1 MWISSKTD
9 FSIFE
14 LDELFWFLKRKE
26 LTKTREN
33 TYVMTMMS
41 RIPRQIVVFFV
52 DNSVKS
58 SELQK
63 IVDSVPAAKEYC
75 TDGCLTYLDVVFS
88 GKHIRN
94 VRNKK
99 DTHDIES
106 TNADLRHYVPGLAR
120 RSRCFY
126 RSEETLVAVLSVF
139 FDAFNKFGEAKLK
152 RQIPVKHKSSCPSK
166 HLHKYRDTPF
176 SLLDFL

>member
-1 MWISSKTD
+1 MWISKETD
-9 FSIFE
+9 FGTFE
-14 LDELFWFLKRKE
+14 LDELFWFIKQKGK
-26 LTKTREN
+26 TKTREN
-33 TYVMTMMS
+33 IYIMTMMS
-41 RIPRQIVVFFV
+41 RIPRQIVGFTV

-58 SELQK
+58 RVLQEM
-63 IVDSVPAAKEYC
+63 VDSVATAEEYC
-75 TDGCLTYLDVVFS
+75 TDGCLTYLDVIFG
-88 GKHIRN
+88 GKHTRN

-139 FDAFNKFGEAKLK
+139 FDALNKFGEAKL
-152 RQIPVKHKSSCPSK
+152 RFQIPVRHKTHSSK